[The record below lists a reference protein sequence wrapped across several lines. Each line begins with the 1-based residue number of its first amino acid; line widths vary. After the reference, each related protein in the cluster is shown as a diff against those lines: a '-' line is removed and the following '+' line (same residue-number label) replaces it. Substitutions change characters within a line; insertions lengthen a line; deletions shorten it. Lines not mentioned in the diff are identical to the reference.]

1 MQTVF
6 LPLDGAC
13 NGNVLQE
20 GGGAPRGRG
29 GRGAAREGWSGRG
42 REFDR
47 HSGTGRGKEISKD
60 GGGSRNWGSN
70 TDVVKQGVTPDAAVA
85 EDGVAAAETVAPVG
99 EAEAA
104 PEVEPEEPVLTFDE
118 VEKHR
123 QAKRSGDLFVTQKED
138 TTKLL
143 AQLKG
148 AHKVDRNELDEED
161 TFLSGKKHGGSTAT
175 KAVDSEEKETKG
187 ECLAN

>member
-1 MQTVF
+1 MAVE
-6 LPLDGAC
+6 AV
-13 NGNVLQE
+13 VL
-20 GGGAPRGRG
+20 R
-29 GRGAAREGWSGRG
+29 ARAGL
-42 REFDR
+42 
-47 HSGTGRGKEISKD
+47 
-60 GGGSRNWGSN
+60 
-70 TDVVKQGVTPDAAVA
+70 
-85 EDGVAAAETVAPVG
+85 GVAASLTAIHALGGARKSAKT
-99 EAEAA
+99 EAA
-104 PEVEPEEPVLTFDE
+104 LVTGDPTQMSLSRALPLMQRSLRMASLQLRLWRLLAKQKQPQRLSPEEPVLTFDE

-148 AHKVDRNELDEED
+148 AHKVDHNELDEED